1 MRRIVGVFLFMT
13 CMTLSYGQVRIRLFT
28 SQAPESVVFTVIEGD
43 SVILKGRGY
52 GHGVGLCQEG
62 TMVMAEKGF
71 TFRQI
76 IDFYYRGVII
86 SDIKY
91 ARKSENGF

>member
-1 MRRIVGVFLFMT
+1 
-13 CMTLSYGQVRIRLFT
+13 
-28 SQAPESVVFTVIEGD
+28 
-43 SVILKGRGY
+43 
-52 GHGVGLCQEG
+52 
-62 TMVMAEKGF
+62 MAEKGF